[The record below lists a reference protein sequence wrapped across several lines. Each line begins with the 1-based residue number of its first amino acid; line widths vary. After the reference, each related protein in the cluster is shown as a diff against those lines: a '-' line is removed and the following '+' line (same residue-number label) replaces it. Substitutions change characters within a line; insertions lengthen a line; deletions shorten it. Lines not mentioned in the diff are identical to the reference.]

1 MENLLEIQSLAKECL
16 NCKKPMCKKGCP
28 ISTNIPEFIQCIKNS
43 EFTQAYKIL
52 QGNNILSEI
61 CGKICPTEVQ
71 CKGNC
76 IKGIK
81 GKPVSINELENFVN
95 EWARENKIDLDI
107 PKNEKNNCKIAIIG
121 AGPAGVACAV
131 ELSKNG
137 YEVTIFEKEENIGGI
152 LEYEIPDF
160 RLPKD
165 IIKYVEEKL
174 KKMGIKLSLETEFE
188 KDINLEDLK
197 EYKAIFLGIGAYI
210 PKKYK
215 LTEEETTGIYT
226 AKDILRKYHNKE
238 KITNLGKAIII
249 GGGNVAI
256 DTARTIK
263 RIQEEPVTVIYRR
276 TKELMPA
283 IKSEVDE
290 AISEGVNFIY
300 NSKVISAKC
309 NDKKEIEKIECIKTK
324 VENGRVIDV
333 ENSEF
338 EIEANSV
345 IFAIGLGIDEKL
357 FEKLEIK
364 TEGGLVKVDE
374 NNMTTRKGIF
384 AGGDLVE
391 SKPTVCKAI
400 ATGKNAAKRNR

>member
-16 NCKKPMCKKGCP
+16 ICKKPMCKKGCP

-256 DTARTIK
+256 DAARTIK

-290 AISEGVNFIY
+290 AISEGINFIY

-333 ENSEF
+333 ENSKF